1 MSKNRSKVTI
11 DLPDELIAELFV
23 LAKKQSVSIR
33 QIFREVFGT
42 LSRQERSSVSAT
54 MICNIVKKVH

>member
-11 DLPDELIAELFV
+11 DLPDELIAELLA
-23 LAKKQSVSIR
+23 LAKKQSVSVR
-33 QIFREVFGT
+33 QIIREAFGT